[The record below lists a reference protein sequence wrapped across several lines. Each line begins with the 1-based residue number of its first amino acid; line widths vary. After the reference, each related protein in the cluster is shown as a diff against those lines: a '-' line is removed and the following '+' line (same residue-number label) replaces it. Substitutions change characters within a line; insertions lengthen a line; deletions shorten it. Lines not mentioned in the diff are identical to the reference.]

1 MNLNKIL
8 KIIEQRKKFSDEKN
22 SYVAMMKKKGTNY
35 VLKKIGE
42 ESAEVIIAAKEKNK
56 KDLIH
61 EVADLLFHLLVLLN
75 FEGISLEEIE
85 KELLKRHQQKA
96 KIEK

>member
-1 MNLNKIL
+1 MKLDKIL
-8 KIIEQRKKFSDEKN
+8 EIIEQRKKFSDEKT
-22 SYVAMMKKKGTNY
+22 SYVAMMKKKGINY

-42 ESAEVIIAAKEKNK
+42 ESSEVIIATKEKNK
-56 KDLIH
+56 KELIH

-85 KELLKRHQQKA
+85 KELLKRYEQKT
-96 KIEK
+96 KKNL